1 MLKMPTPQEFHCSN
15 LYFIIAKSAVR
26 ENWLLDQT
34 WEAKMD
40 DVEREGC
47 YRLWK
52 KAVSRTF
59 DWV

>member
-1 MLKMPTPQEFHCSN
+1 LS
-15 LYFIIAKSAVR
+15 

-34 WEAKMD
+34 WESKMD
-40 DVEREGC
+40 AVEREGC

-52 KAVSRTF
+52 KAVSKTF